1 MNRFAV
7 LCSCGLLL
15 GCSQQPEVHPTA
27 SVSTEH
33 AAENASAKDSL
44 VAFNIDGAPTVEFEV
59 PAMMCPHGCVP
70 KVREAF
76 AEQPGVKDVQ
86 VVYATKTAILAIDEE
101 QFNSSDAI
109 ATLVDEYGF
118 SGTRL
123 KTANSP
129 PNTKSESA
137 GNSNQAG

>member
-7 LCSCGLLL
+7 LCSFGLLL
-15 GCSQQPEVHPTA
+15 GCSQQPEGYPTA
-27 SVSTEH
+27 SVSIEH
-33 AAENASAKDSL
+33 AEGNPSSEDSL
-44 VAFNIDGAPTVEFEV
+44 AAFNIDGAPTVEFEV

-101 QFNSSDAI
+101 HFNSSDAI

-123 KTANSP
+123 KSPSP
-129 PNTKSESA
+129 PPNSKSQSA

>member
-1 MNRFAV
+1 MNRFAI

-15 GCSQQPEVHPTA
+15 GCTQQSEAPPT
-27 SVSTEH
+27 SNISTKHSEG
-33 AAENASAKDSL
+33 NPSPQGTL

-59 PAMMCPHGCVP
+59 PAMMCPEGCVP

-86 VVYATKTAILAIDEE
+86 VVYVTKTAIIAIDEE

-118 SGTRL
+118 TGTRL
-123 KTANSP
+123 KTTNSP
-129 PNTKSESA
+129 PVNETGAE
-137 GNSNQAG
+137 GNAQQAG